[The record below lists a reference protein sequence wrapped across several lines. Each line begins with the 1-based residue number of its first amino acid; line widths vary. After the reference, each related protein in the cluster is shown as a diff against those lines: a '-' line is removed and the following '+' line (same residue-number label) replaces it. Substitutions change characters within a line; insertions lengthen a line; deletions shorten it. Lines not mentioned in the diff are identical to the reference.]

1 VVANQVLRYH
11 VRCHACGGIEG
22 IRMLKVTLLG
32 TGSPE
37 PRANRHGSAHLVEA
51 DGEYLLF
58 DCGPGATQRLAATDV
73 PIVEIDFQFFTHHHY
88 DHNVDFA
95 QFALVRWDQGA
106 GKNSPLQVYGPKG
119 TERYVDQLFGAGGVF
134 EPDIVARMNHPMS
147 IEMYRSRDGE
157 CHRQRIALGA
167 KDIQPGLV
175 CSGAT
180 WQVSAAPAVHAQ
192 PYHDCLSYRVD
203 CDGGSVVITGDTIP
217 CRSTIEL
224 ARDVDLLLHMAP
236 DKNDW
241 DDPVVARRFG
251 TFGPRNLAEAAAES
265 GAKTLVIVHKMG
277 DRWDDPIESQL
288 ILDEIG
294 QTYEGRVILGEDL
307 MEVTPA

>member
-1 VVANQVLRYH
+1 
-11 VRCHACGGIEG
+11 
-22 IRMLKVTLLG
+22 MLKVTLLG

-106 GKNSPLQVYGPKG
+106 GKNVPLQVYGPKG
-119 TERYVDQLFGAGGVF
+119 TERYVERLFGPQGAF
-134 EPDIVARMNHPMS
+134 EPDIVARTKHPLS
-147 IEMYRSRDGE
+147 IAVYRGRGGE
-157 CHRQRIALGA
+157 GPREPIALGA
-167 KDIQPGLV
+167 KDVQPGV
-175 CSGAT
+175 VSSGVS

-192 PYHDCLSYRVD
+192 PYHDCLAYRVD
-203 CDGGSVVITGDTIP
+203 CEGGSVVITGDTIP

-224 ARDVDLLLHMAP
+224 ARDVDLLLHMSP
-236 DKNDW
+236 GSENSP
-241 DDPVVARRFG
+241 DPVTARRIG
-251 TFGPRNLAEAAAES
+251 WHGPRDVGEAAAES
-265 GAKTLVIVHKMG
+265 GAKQLVIVHMMG
-277 DRWDDPIESQL
+277 NRYDDPAASQA
-288 ILDEIG
+288 IVDEIARYYDG
-294 QTYEGRVILGEDL
+294 TITLGEDL